1 MLCNQGGFSPV
12 DLCKVRE
19 VTSNYSRMVVL
30 GTLECVE
37 TRNEILGAYN
47 HERFSG
53 GPLEDPNPPGVSG

>member
-1 MLCNQGGFSPV
+1 
-12 DLCKVRE
+12 
-19 VTSNYSRMVVL
+19 VTSNYSRTVVL